1 MKTCSH
7 GFPRRMAPAFA
18 VACLVLLG
26 PCTTA
31 AAATL
36 RVAGSDLFGPAWR
49 ETLQTHAAAAR
60 VDVELNLKGS
70 LPGRE
75 ALLSGRADAALL
87 AHAPELDGADNG
99 AAEFAGFR
107 RVPIAWVAAVI
118 VVPDENPLQ
127 QITYEQLASV
137 FGVSAAQSARYWGD
151 LGLTADWA
159 SRAVTPVVISRD
171 AGLTLDFFAHAVLL
185 SRPLQSGLP
194 EHATLPAVLE
204 HVATDRGSVALVP
217 VVPAAAS
224 GTRALLVTAVAG
236 EVAFG
241 PSAENVATGD
251 YPLRLPLE
259 LVFRAGTEK
268 AVAPLVSFFTSDA
281 GVKAIEASQLV
292 PLPAGVR
299 ARLAAEFGR

>member
-1 MKTCSH
+1 M
-7 GFPRRMAPAFA
+7 RMRSRIFLLRLLPATVLA
-18 VACLVLLG
+18 VMAALA
-26 PCTTA
+26 TTSA
-31 AAATL
+31 SAATL
-36 RVAGSDLFGPAWR
+36 RVVGSDLFSPAWR
-49 ETLQTHAAAAR
+49 EALQAQATSVH
-60 VDVELNLKGS
+60 VDLVLDLKGS

-75 ALLSGRADAALL
+75 ALLSDRADVALL

-99 AAEFAGFR
+99 ASEFAGFR
-107 RVPIAWVAAVI
+107 RIPVAWVAAVV

-151 LGLTADWA
+151 LGLTAEWA
-159 SRAVTPVVISRD
+159 GRAVTPVVISRD
-171 AGLTLDFFAHAVLL
+171 AGLTLDFFVHAVLL

-194 EHATLPAVLE
+194 ERATLGAVLE

-224 GTRALLVTAVAG
+224 GTRALLVTPVAG

-241 PSAENVATGD
+241 PSAENMATGD

-259 LVFRAGTEK
+259 LVFRSGTERS
-268 AVAPLVSFFTSDA
+268 VAPLVNFFAMDA
-281 GVKAIEASQLV
+281 GVQAVEASQLV
-292 PLPAGVR
+292 PLPAGLR
-299 ARLAAEFGR
+299 ARLTAEFGR